1 MKEKIKEYLENN
13 LDNIISDLKG
23 LMQINSVC
31 TEAVSDMPYGEGSA
45 KALDYIRQLSDRMGL
60 KTRTFQNYV
69 VTADYGEPENDVAL
83 GILAH
88 VDVVPEG
95 DGWTYPCFDLTI
107 DNGRAYGRGA
117 IDDKG
122 PAVAVLYAVK
132 ALDALGIKLK
142 KNVRYIFGG
151 GEEIGCNDIE
161 YYQEQEALPDML
173 LTPDGEFPIVNAE
186 KGIVQAFATK
196 TLMPSKLIE
205 LKCIGAVNAVP
216 AKATARITG
225 FLMDDVLNAIG
236 LMTYPTEFK
245 LEQDNGDIIITSIG
259 KAAHGSRPQL
269 GMNALTALL
278 GLLSELEID
287 EAKELCSLFA
297 YNEYNGKSLGID
309 FSDEAS
315 GELTLA
321 LTVCDIEKSQAKIG
335 LDTRFPI
342 SKTFAEVSEP
352 ITRKLE
358 EIGYTIT
365 DTHGMEAH
373 YVDENSEFI
382 SAVKRAYR
390 QVFGEEAKCVCE
402 TGATYVHNTLSGVAF
417 GPEMSGENNGMHS
430 ANESISLDR
439 LVQLAQVYAQA
450 IIEICG

>member
-1 MKEKIKEYLENN
+1 MKKKIEEYLNSN
-13 LDNIISDLKG
+13 LDNIVSDLKG

-31 TEAVSDMPYGEGSA
+31 SEPMPGMPYGEGSA
-45 KALDYIRQLSDRMGL
+45 KALEYIKQLSERLGL
-60 KTRTFQNYV
+60 KTRTFQNYA
-69 VTADYGEPENDVAL
+69 VTADYGTPDKEVAL

-95 DGWTYPCFDLTI
+95 DGWTYPSFDLTI

-122 PAVAVLYAVK
+122 PAVASLYAVK
-132 ALDALGIKLK
+132 ALNDLGIELK

-186 KGIVQAFATK
+186 KGIVQVFAQK
-196 TLMPSKLIE
+196 DIASSKLKE
-205 LKCIGAVNAVP
+205 LKCLGAVNAVP

-225 FLMDDVLNAIG
+225 FLMDDVLEAIEK
-236 LMTYPTEFK
+236 MTYPTEFK
-245 LEQDNGDIIITSIG
+245 LQQDNGDIVITSIG
-259 KAAHGSRPQL
+259 KAAHGSRPHL

-278 GLLSELEID
+278 GLLNALDIEI
-287 EAKELCSLFA
+287 ATELCTLFA
-297 YNEYNGKSLGID
+297 YDEYNGKSFGVD
-309 FSDEAS
+309 FSDEVS
-315 GELTLA
+315 GELSLA
-321 LTVCDIEKSQAKIG
+321 LTVCDLENNHIKIG
-335 LDTRFPI
+335 LDSRFPI
-342 SKTFAEVSEP
+342 SKTYDDVSKP
-352 ITRKLE
+352 IIAKLE
-358 EIGYTIT
+358 AIGFEIY
-365 DTHGMEAH
+365 DSHGMEAH

-382 SAVKRAYR
+382 SAVKRAYKEII
-390 QVFGEEAKCVCE
+390 GEEAKCICE
-402 TGATYVHNTLSGVAF
+402 TGATYVHNTPSGVAF

-430 ANESISLDR
+430 ANESIALDR
-439 LVQLAQVYAQA
+439 LVLLARVYAQA